1 MCQVEEVRP
10 ISRGGS
16 HSGLTTH
23 YSGEDCK
30 PHKVFF
36 FFWGGGGLNILKY
49 TSSRK
54 QNKVRA

>member
-36 FFWGGGGLNILKY
+36 FLGGGRSQYFKIYLK
-49 TSSRK
+49 
-54 QNKVRA
+54 